1 VGKLG
6 THSLRKDPSTYA
18 SRFGLL
24 IDWISLRGRWR
35 TSKKQV
41 DVHIDVDVPYPDAKV
56 ASVLCGPRGPCKY
69 ATRAGVDLTDDFFCS
84 IAPRCVEAFGREV
97 GIILARSLLWA
108 AYEKE
113 VRTNNQ
119 VLSII
124 PSDLGA
130 RIKAA
135 CGGGDVNPIEKV
147 GLLVSQRMDQLE
159 IFPVSGNNDH
169 DGGGSG
175 GGGGGV
181 GVGGGGG
188 GCGGGG
194 GGGLSTSICCER
206 VLSKRFRFESARSRF
221 EMQSRAFALDAIPLR
236 ERPLSIRHAVES
248 ICSRCD
254 FNSRAMALGDNC
266 PPARRSR
273 CEFGSRALVLGA
285 ISRREQVLS
294 I

>member
-1 VGKLG
+1 MEYLEKMIASSDFQAVRAGKLG
-6 THSLRKDPSTYA
+6 THSLRKGPSTYA

-24 IDWISLRGRWR
+24 RDWISLRGRR
-35 TSKKQV
+35 RSSKKQV
-41 DVHIDVDVPYPDAKV
+41 DTNIDVDVLYPDAKV

-69 ATRAGVDLTDDFFCS
+69 ALRDGLELTDDFFFS
-84 IAPRCVEAFGREV
+84 ITPRCVEAFGREV

-159 IFPVSGNNDH
+159 IFPVNFGGNNDD
-169 DGGGSG
+169 DGSSG
-175 GGGGGV
+175 GGGGG
-181 GVGGGGG
+181 GGDSGGGGHAG
-188 GCGGGG
+188 GTECHKSLLSNVSPTANCGGFA
-194 GGGLSTSICCER
+194 ER
-206 VLSKRFRFESARSRF
+206 DEL
-221 EMQSRAFALDAIPLR
+221 
-236 ERPLSIRHAVES
+236 
-248 ICSRCD
+248 
-254 FNSRAMALGDNC
+254 
-266 PPARRSR
+266 
-273 CEFGSRALVLGA
+273 LVL
-285 ISRREQVLS
+285 
-294 I
+294 